1 MAFQD
6 YMKDNHCFGC
16 GAENTLGLR
25 VKSEWRDDKVAECIF
40 HPQPHHCSG
49 SPRFLYGGISA
60 SIIDCHSVC
69 TAIAH
74 AYKQAGRDI
83 GDGEPIWYVTGEMS
97 LKYRRPVPVNG
108 AVILHAEVISYN
120 DKQSQVRC
128 TLSSGDKP
136 CVTAEV
142 LAVKVDNS
150 WVA

>member
-108 AVILHAEVISYN
+108 AVILHTEVISYN
-120 DKQSQVRC
+120 DKQSQVLC
-128 TLSSGDKP
+128 TLFSGEKP

-150 WVA
+150 WIA

>member
-1 MAFQD
+1 
-6 YMKDNHCFGC
+6 MKDNHCFGC

-142 LAVKVDNS
+142 LAVKVDNY

>member
-1 MAFQD
+1 
-6 YMKDNHCFGC
+6 MKDNHCFGC

-128 TLSSGDKP
+128 TLFSGEKP

-142 LAVKVDNS
+142 LAVKVDNY